1 MGTPDI
7 AVAPLDAII
16 GAGHDVIAVVSQP
29 DRPKGRGKAL
39 DQPEVKKRAL
49 ELGISVLQPEKATD
63 PAFGERFRELNPD
76 VAVVMAFGQKIPKD
90 MLEVPKHGFINI
102 HASLLPEYRGAAPVQ
117 RAIMDGRS
125 STGVTIMYMN
135 EAMDAGDIGLT
146 SEVPILGSD
155 DSGSLFRK
163 VSEKGSELI
172 IEMLRLLE
180 DGKAPRIPQDPK
192 GATVARKITRQDEFI
207 DWNQEPAQVVN
218 RVRALSPEPGAR
230 AMLCGSEAKVFEA
243 RVLPECE
250 AEALGLTE
258 PVPGDAYAMKDCS
271 IIAAAGGGWV
281 ELVTVRPSGGKTM
294 ACKAFARG
302 RRLTGKFSTICEMNE
317 VKG

>member
-1 MGTPDI
+1 MGTPNI
-7 AVAPLDAII
+7 AVPPLDAII

-29 DRPKGRGKAL
+29 DRPKGRGKAM
-39 DQPEVKKRAL
+39 DQPEVKKRAI
-49 ELGISVLQPEKATD
+49 ELGIPVLQPERATD
-63 PAFGERFRELNPD
+63 PGFMEGFSALKPD

-117 RAIMDGRS
+117 RAIMDGRK

-135 EAMDAGDIGLT
+135 EAMDAGDIGIT
-146 SEVPILGSD
+146 SELAILESD
-155 DSGSLFRK
+155 DAGSLFRK
-163 VSEKGSELI
+163 VSERGSELI
-172 IEMLRLLE
+172 VRMLRLLE
-180 DGKAPRIPQDPK
+180 NGKAPRIPQDPK

-207 DWNQEPAQVVN
+207 DWSQGPRQVVD

-230 AMLCGSEAKVFEA
+230 AMLCGSEVKVFEA
-243 RVLPECE
+243 RVLPQCE
-250 AEALGLTE
+250 ALSMDLPE
-258 PVPGDAYAMKDCS
+258 PEPGEAYAMKDCS
-271 IIAAAGGGWV
+271 IIAAAGDGWV

-294 ACKAFARG
+294 ACKAFTRG

>member
-7 AVAPLDAII
+7 AIPPLDAII

-49 ELGISVLQPEKATD
+49 ELNIPVLQPEKATD
-63 PAFGERFRELNPD
+63 PGFAESFRALKPD
-76 VAVVMAFGQKIPKD
+76 VAVVMAYGQKIPKD
-90 MLEVPKHGFINI
+90 MLEVPRHGFINI

-135 EAMDAGDIGLT
+135 EAMDAGDIGIT
-146 SEVPILGSD
+146 CEVPILESY
-155 DSGSLFRK
+155 DSGALFSK

-172 IEMLRLLE
+172 VQMLRLLE
-180 DGKAPRIPQDPK
+180 EGKAPRIPQDPK

-207 DWNQEPAQVVN
+207 DWNQGPAQVVN
-218 RVRALSPEPGAR
+218 RVRALAPEPGAR
-230 AMLCGSEAKVFEA
+230 AMLCGAEVKVFEA
-243 RVLPECE
+243 RVLPERE
-250 AEALGLTE
+250 AQGLGLPE
-258 PVPGDAYAMKDCS
+258 PEPGEAYAMKDCS

-281 ELVTVRPSGGKTM
+281 ELVTVKPSGGKTM
-294 ACKAFARG
+294 ACKAFTRG
-302 RRLTGKFSTICEMNE
+302 RRLTGKFSTNCEMNE

>member
-7 AVAPLDAII
+7 AVPALDAII

-39 DQPEVKKRAL
+39 DQPEVKRRAL
-49 ELGISVLQPEKATD
+49 ELDIPVLQPEKATD
-63 PAFGERFRELNPD
+63 PAFADSFRSLRPD

-90 MLEVPKHGFINI
+90 MLEVPRHGFINI

-135 EAMDAGDIGLT
+135 EAMDAGDIGIT
-146 SEVPILGSD
+146 CEVPILDSD
-155 DSGSLFRK
+155 DSGALFRK

-172 IEMLRLLE
+172 VQMLRLLE
-180 DGKAPRIPQDPK
+180 EGKAPRIPQNPE

-207 DWNQEPAQVVN
+207 DWNQGPAQVVN
-218 RVRALSPEPGAR
+218 RVRALAPEPGAR
-230 AMLCGSEAKVFEA
+230 AMLCGGEVKVFEA
-243 RVLPECE
+243 RVLPERE
-250 AEALGLTE
+250 AQDLGLPE
-258 PVPGDAYAMKDCS
+258 PEPGDAYAMKDCS
-271 IIAAAGGGWV
+271 IIAAARGGWV

-294 ACKAFARG
+294 ACKAFTRG

>member
-7 AVAPLDAII
+7 AVPPLDAII

-39 DQPEVKKRAL
+39 DQPEVKKRAI
-49 ELGISVLQPEKATD
+49 ELGIPVLQPEKATEKG
-63 PAFGERFRELNPD
+63 FFERFSALKPD

-90 MLEVPKHGFINI
+90 MLDVPKHGFINI

-117 RAIMDGRS
+117 RAIMDGRK
-125 STGVTIMYMN
+125 STGVTIMYMS

-146 SEVPILGSD
+146 CELPILESD
-155 DSGSLFRK
+155 DSGSIFRK

-172 IEMLRLLE
+172 VQMLRLLE
-180 DGKAPRIPQDPK
+180 EGKASRIQQDPK

-207 DWNQEPAQVVN
+207 DWTQGPKRVVD
-218 RVRALSPEPGAR
+218 RIRALSPEPGAR
-230 AMLCGSEAKVFEA
+230 TMLCGSEVKVFEA
-243 RVLPECE
+243 RQLPDCEARILGLPEPE
-250 AEALGLTE
+250 
-258 PVPGDAYAMKDCS
+258 PGDAYAMKDCS
-271 IIAAAGGGWV
+271 IFAAADGGWV

-294 ACKAFARG
+294 ACKAFTRG